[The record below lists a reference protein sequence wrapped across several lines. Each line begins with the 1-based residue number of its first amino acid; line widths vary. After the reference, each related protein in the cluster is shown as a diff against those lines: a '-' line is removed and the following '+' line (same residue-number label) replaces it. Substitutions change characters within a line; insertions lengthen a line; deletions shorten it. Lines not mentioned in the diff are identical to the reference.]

1 MRAFLAS
8 ALLAAPLMFAGQ
20 PAQAQYYN
28 YNYRQFGSHGQG
40 TIYGPNGY
48 YGTVRQK
55 QIGNFVNTTYQD
67 NYGMVNCRTSYIGN
81 FVRTN
86 CY

>member
-1 MRAFLAS
+1 MRTLLSS
-8 ALLAAPLMFAGQ
+8 ALLAIPLLAAGQ

-28 YNYRQFGSHGQG
+28 YQYRQYGSYGQG
-40 TIYGPNGY
+40 TIYGPGGY
-48 YGTVRQK
+48 SGSIRQN

-67 NYGMVNCRTSYIGN
+67 NYGVVNCRTSYIGN
-81 FVRTN
+81 FVRTS